1 MIDRES
7 ITLTLDVGSDTAEFA
22 IRLEDQ
28 SRSLRG
34 GPGGRSFGLVQPLAL
49 RHASPDLGDGI
60 VGQGRP
66 EQGLQPRPLERAL
79 RVEPLRSARDPAP
92 LSGVRCEIAFRIR
105 DRSFAGRDGLDRVV
119 ATALG
124 HGDDALG
131 PFEVAVRGRGRGRLE
146 GEPADG
152 TRIADHQARRDGG
165 DEVRM
170 AGPLQ
175 LGLGVSEFLLYGGDE
190 HMV

>member
-1 MIDRES
+1 MS
-7 ITLTLDVGSDTAEFA
+7 
-22 IRLEDQ
+22 
-28 SRSLRG
+28 SRSD
-34 GPGGRSFGLVQPLAL
+34 LAC
-49 RHASPDLGDGI
+49 
-60 VGQGRP
+60 
-66 EQGLQPRPLERAL
+66 
-79 RVEPLRSARDPAP
+79 DPAQ
-92 LSGVRCEIAFRIR
+92 LSGVRREIAFRIR

-124 HGDDALG
+124 QRDDAFG
-131 PFEVAVRGRGRGRLE
+131 AFERAVRGRERGRLE

-175 LGLGVSEFLLYGGDE
+175 LGLGVSEFLLHGGDE
-190 HMV
+190 RVV